1 MTLMGL
7 APDPLVDRSSQTIR
21 LIIKFIK
28 VTETNPGGRAV
39 YSVVI
44 QPP

>member
-7 APDPLVDRSSQTIR
+7 APDPLVDRRSQTTG

-28 VTETNPGGRAV
+28 VTKTNPGDRAV

>member
-7 APDPLVDRSSQTIR
+7 APDPLVDRRSQTTG
-21 LIIKFIK
+21 LIVKFIK
-28 VTETNPGGRAV
+28 VTQTNPGDRAV

-44 QPP
+44 QPL

>member
-7 APDPLVDRSSQTIR
+7 APDPLVDRRSQTVG
-21 LIIKFIK
+21 LIIRYIK
-28 VTETNPGGRAV
+28 VTQTNPGDRAV
-39 YSVVI
+39 YSVTI

>member
-7 APDPLVDRSSQTIR
+7 APDPLMDRRSQTTG

-39 YSVVI
+39 
-44 QPP
+44 